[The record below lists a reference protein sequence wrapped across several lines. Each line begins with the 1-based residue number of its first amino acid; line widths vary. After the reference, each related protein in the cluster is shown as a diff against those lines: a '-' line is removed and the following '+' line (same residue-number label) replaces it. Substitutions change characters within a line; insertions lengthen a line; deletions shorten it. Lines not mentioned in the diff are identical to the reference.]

1 MLLDWKQLRSVA
13 PFWAK
18 SNESFI
24 SKLRMQ
30 LRWWAAMGCDG
41 PSSVDEVG
49 AGAAANEKQG
59 RASDKCKRN
68 EDSSPSIKPTT
79 V

>member
-1 MLLDWKQLRSVA
+1 
-13 PFWAK
+13 
-18 SNESFI
+18 
-24 SKLRMQ
+24 MQ

-49 AGAAANEKQG
+49 AGAAVNEKQG